1 MKFIC
6 DDNLGKLARYLRLM
20 GFDTVFITPISDAQL
35 IATALKENRL
45 IITRDRRLAERI
57 ESERVAIVDTD
68 FPDKQLLEVLAKF
81 NPPIERQQFF
91 SRCLICNEPCHEIS
105 PDDIKD
111 KVFPYIL
118 RTKSQFRQCPKCQ
131 RIFWQGSH
139 YKRMYDKL
147 NQLLGIQ

>member
-6 DDNLGKLARYLRLM
+6 DDNLGKLAKYLRLM
-20 GFDTVFITPISDAQL
+20 GFDTTFITPISDAQL
-35 IATALKENRL
+35 IALMLKENRL
-45 IITRDRRLAERI
+45 VITRDIRLAERI

-68 FPDKQLLEVLAKF
+68 SPDKQLLEVLAKF
-81 NPPIERQQFF
+81 KPPIQRGLFF

-139 YKRMYDKL
+139 YHRMLARL

>member
-20 GFDTVFITPISDAQL
+20 GFDTAFVTPISDAGL
-35 IATALKENRL
+35 IALMLKEDRL
-45 IITRDRRLAERI
+45 VITRDLRLAERI
-57 ESERVAIVDTD
+57 ESEKVAIVDTD

-81 NPPIERQQFF
+81 NPPIERQRFF

-118 RTKSQFRQCPKCQ
+118 RTKIQFRQCPRCN
-131 RIFWQGSH
+131 RIYWQGSH
-139 YKRMYDKL
+139 YHRMFDKL
-147 NQLLGIQ
+147 NQLLENQ